1 MPEDGGSLFEGLRAF
16 KNKFDPEWR
25 SRFVAVPP
33 GVTALTA
40 LKDAAL
46 LIASGTRGIIG
57 K

>member
-25 SRFVAVPP
+25 SRFVAVPR